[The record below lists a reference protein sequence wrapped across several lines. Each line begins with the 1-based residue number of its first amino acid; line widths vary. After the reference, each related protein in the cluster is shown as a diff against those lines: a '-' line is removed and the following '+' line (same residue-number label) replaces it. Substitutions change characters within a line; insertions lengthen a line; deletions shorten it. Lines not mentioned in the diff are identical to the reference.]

1 MSTTDGQ
8 QQVSKPLQ
16 IILGVVVGL
25 AALYALWTFVLAPL
39 LGGEDEVGS
48 VDPADPPVVVP
59 EDGTP
64 VPGTENP
71 DDPTLSDDEIETLFG
86 EPVPETFGIFTARDP
101 FQQLVV
107 EVESGQATVQE
118 ADDPDVIVDVDV
130 DAGDDTEVTVGTTGS
145 TTSGTTS
152 GSSSS
157 DDSSD
162 APTTPPVDNDEAPAD
177 GTAPQGDVGEEIYE
191 PVGPAAG
198 STEITLDA
206 VSLTGDSLDVTIDET
221 LHEGIA
227 EGEVFAERFRLLDI
241 DGQCA
246 IMLFGD
252 SRFTLCAGETI
263 VK

>member
-152 GSSSS
+152 GSSTSGGTNS
-157 DDSSD
+157 T
-162 APTTPPVDNDEAPAD
+162 PTTPPVDNDEAPAD

-227 EGEVFAERFRLLDI
+227 EGEVFAERFQLLDI

>member
-1 MSTTDGQ
+1 MSSTDGG
-8 QQVSKPLQ
+8 QQVSRGLQ
-16 IILGVVVGL
+16 ITLGVVVGL
-25 AALYALWTFVLAPL
+25 AAIYALWTFVLSPL
-39 LGGEDEVGS
+39 LAGNDGEELGT
-48 VDPADPPVVVP
+48 VDPATPPAVQPTDGVDIDP
-59 EDGTP
+59 D
-64 VPGTENP
+64 TEPLP
-71 DDPTLSDDEIETLFG
+71 DEEAEAFLG
-86 EPVPETFGIFTARDP
+86 NPVPETFEIFTARDP

-107 EVESGQATVQE
+107 EVESGEATVQE

-227 EGEVFAERFRLLDI
+227 EGQVFAERFQLLDI

>member
-152 GSSSS
+152 GSSRPATMATVRRAP
-157 DDSSD
+157 
-162 APTTPPVDNDEAPAD
+162 APTTMVPTMPSSDHSHEMR
-177 GTAPQGDVGEEIYE
+177 
-191 PVGPAAG
+191 G
-198 STEITLDA
+198 SWTNRPSTRSTWKTVCSPILE
-206 VSLTGDSLDVTIDET
+206 
-221 LHEGIA
+221 
-227 EGEVFAERFRLLDI
+227 
-241 DGQCA
+241 
-246 IMLFGD
+246 
-252 SRFTLCAGETI
+252 
-263 VK
+263 

>member
-8 QQVSKPLQ
+8 QQVSRPLQ
-16 IILGVVVGL
+16 ILLGVVVGL
-25 AALYALWTFVLAPL
+25 AALYALWTFVLSPL
-39 LGGEDEVGS
+39 LAGDDEVGS

-107 EVESGQATVQE
+107 EVDGTATVEE
-118 ADDPDVIVDVDV
+118 ADDPDVVVDVDV
-130 DAGDDTEVTVGTTGS
+130 NAGDDTEVTVGTTGS

-152 GSSSS
+152 GSSTSGGTSS
-157 DDSSD
+157 T
-162 APTTPPVDNDEAPAD
+162 PTTPPVDNDEAPAD

-227 EGEVFAERFRLLDI
+227 EGEVFAERFQLLDI

-252 SRFTLCAGETI
+252 SRFTLCTGETI

>member
-8 QQVSKPLQ
+8 QQVSRPLQ
-16 IILGVVVGL
+16 ILLAVVVGL
-25 AALYALWTFVLAPL
+25 AAIYALWTFVLSPL
-39 LGGEDEVGS
+39 LAGDDEVGS

-59 EDGTP
+59 EDGAP
-64 VPGTENP
+64 VPGTEGP
-71 DDPTLSDDEIETLFG
+71 DDPVLSDDEIETLFG

-107 EVESGQATVQE
+107 EVESGQASVVE

-130 DAGDDTEVTVGTTGS
+130 DADSDTTTDVTVGTS
-145 TTSGTTS
+145 SSTTS

-157 DDSSD
+157 GGGTTT
-162 APTTPPVDNDEAPAD
+162 APTTPPVDDDAPAD
-177 GTAPQGDVGEEIYE
+177 GTAPQGSAGEEIYE

-227 EGEVFAERFRLLDI
+227 EGQVFAERFQLLDI